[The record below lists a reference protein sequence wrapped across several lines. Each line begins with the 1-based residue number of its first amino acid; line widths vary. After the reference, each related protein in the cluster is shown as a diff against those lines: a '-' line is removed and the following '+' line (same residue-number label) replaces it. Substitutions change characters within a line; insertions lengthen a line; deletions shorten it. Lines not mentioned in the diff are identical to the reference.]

1 MKIITTRELRNQ
13 TKAVFEMAEKERVA
27 IRRGDKFWELTESD
41 DPTIVPIDGD
51 WVREFLA
58 IPEEFRVNPF
68 DISPSGDIYWADKRN
83 VDDLNRA
90 IERHEEDKA
99 KGVKYPTWDEV
110 KKSLGI

>member
-1 MKIITTRELRNQ
+1 
-13 TKAVFEMAEKERVA
+13 MAEKERVA
-27 IRRGDKFWELTESD
+27 VKRGDKFWTLTESD

-83 VDDLNRA
+83 VDELNRRLEQVRA
-90 IERHEEDKA
+90 DREN
-99 KGVKYPTWDEV
+99 GVEYPSWEEV
-110 KKSLGI
+110 KRKLG